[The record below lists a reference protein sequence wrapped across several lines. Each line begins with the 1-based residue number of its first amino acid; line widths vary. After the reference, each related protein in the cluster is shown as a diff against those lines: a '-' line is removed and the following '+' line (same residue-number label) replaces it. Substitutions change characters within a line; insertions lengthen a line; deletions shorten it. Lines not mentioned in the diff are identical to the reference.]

1 LVSIRILLADLPQM
15 LRSIIRDIV
24 AGQPDMEVV
33 GELAGQVGVPAMVEQ
48 TGATFVIVRHTGLDP
63 QDVIGELLA
72 CRPPTRVL
80 AIADEGRAGIL
91 YELRPHR
98 IPIGELSAASL
109 VAAIRGW
116 PPDAQATRARGWER

>member
-1 LVSIRILLADLPQM
+1 MVSIRILLADLPQM

-24 AGQPDMEVV
+24 EGQPDMEIV
-33 GELAGQVGVPAMVEQ
+33 GELAGQTGAPAMVEQ
-48 TGATFVIVRHTGLDP
+48 TGARFVIVRHTGLDP
-63 QDVIGELLA
+63 PDIFGELLA

-109 VAAIRGW
+109 VAVIRGG
-116 PPDAQATRARGWER
+116 PPDAHATRARG

>member
-33 GELAGQVGVPAMVEQ
+33 GELAGQVGVPARVEQ
-48 TGATFVIVRHTGLDP
+48 TGATLVILRHTGLDP
-63 QDVIGELLA
+63 PDVFCELLA
-72 CRPPTRVL
+72 CRSPTRVL
-80 AIADEGRAGIL
+80 AIADEGRAGLL

-98 IPIGELSAASL
+98 IPIGELSATSL
-109 VAAIRGW
+109 VAAIRGG
-116 PPDAQATRARGWER
+116 PPDAHTPRAHGWEQ